1 MNGGGAIVLLF
12 SLILLVPATAVAQAT
27 QTVEDAEV
35 GVRFVIPK
43 GWEWRKRDSTQYQ
56 RASFFV
62 NCMPE
67 VTKSYPCHL
76 VVDYFPAPA
85 TQSAFADADRRK
97 WESAY
102 SASGLRKIE
111 STRDLTVGGFP
122 GFEIVGREGLQRDAA
137 RSSNTYILVPAAG
150 RLFRFSYTANQDG
163 KDYYDRFRPGIDAA
177 LKSFASI
184 GKPAAS
190 PKGK

>member
-1 MNGGGAIVLLF
+1 MNGGRAFVLLF
-12 SLILLVPATAVAQAT
+12 SLILFGPAVAVAQAT

-43 GWEWRKRDSTQYQ
+43 GWEWRKRESTQYQ

-67 VTKSYPCHL
+67 VTKTYPCNV
-76 VVDYFPAPA
+76 VVDYFAAPA
-85 TQSAFADADRRK
+85 GQSAFTDADRRK

-102 SASGLRKIE
+102 SASGMRKIE

-122 GFEIVGREGLQRDAA
+122 AFEIVGREGLERDAA
-137 RSSNTYILVPAAG
+137 RSSSTFILVPAAG
-150 RLFRFSYTANQDG
+150 RLFRFSYMANHDG
-163 KDYYDRFRPGIDAA
+163 KEYYDRFRPEIDAA
-177 LKSFASI
+177 LKSFALV
-184 GKPAAS
+184 GKSAVS